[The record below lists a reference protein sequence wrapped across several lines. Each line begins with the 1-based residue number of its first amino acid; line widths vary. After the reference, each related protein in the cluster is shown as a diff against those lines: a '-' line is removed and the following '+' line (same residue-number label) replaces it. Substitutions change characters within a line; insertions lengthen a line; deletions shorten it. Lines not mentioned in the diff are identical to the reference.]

1 MSKQKLKGLGGL
13 GLNALLGT
21 VETGEHETLQHLP
34 IHELQAGKYQPR
46 TQFDP
51 ESLEELANSIR
62 EQGLLQPILVRPVG
76 LAGYEIIAGERRW
89 RAAKL
94 AGLKKVPVLVREV
107 ADHKAAAMALIE
119 NIQRAN
125 LNPLEEAHGIA
136 RLVQDMGMTHE
147 QVGKKIGRSRS
158 AISNALRLLQLD
170 ASVQILLQDKQL
182 EMGHARALLSL
193 SLPQQAAVAI
203 EVCAQGL
210 TVRETEALVQSILN
224 PILVPQSEAELS
236 VAEENSH
243 ATPKKPTIARIF
255 APELQRLTQHF
266 SVPVRLHSKESGEG
280 KLTLSFASELE
291 LQALLQQLLG
301 E

>member
-21 VETGEHETLQHLP
+21 METGEHETLQHLA

-46 TQFDP
+46 TQFDT
-51 ESLEELANSIR
+51 ESLEELASSIR

-119 NIQRAN
+119 NMQRAN
-125 LNPLEEAHGIA
+125 LNPLEEARGIA
-136 RLVQDMGMTHE
+136 RLVDEMGLTHE
-147 QVGKKIGRSRS
+147 QVGKKLGRSRS
-158 AISNALRLLQLD
+158 AISNALRLLQLE
-170 ASVQILLQDKQL
+170 ASVQTLLHNKAL

-193 SLPQQAAVAI
+193 SLTQQASIALQV
-203 EVCAQGL
+203 VAQGL
-210 TVRETEALVQSILN
+210 SVRETEAFVQSLLN
-224 PILVPQSEAELS
+224 PLPEAEIS
-236 VAEENSH
+236 PVEVAVLQ
-243 ATPKKPTIARIF
+243 KKPSAVRIF

-266 SVPVRLHSKESGEG
+266 SLPVRLQHKESGEG
-280 KLTLSFASELE
+280 KLTLSFASQAE
-291 LQALLQQLLG
+291 LQALFKQLLG
-301 E
+301 D